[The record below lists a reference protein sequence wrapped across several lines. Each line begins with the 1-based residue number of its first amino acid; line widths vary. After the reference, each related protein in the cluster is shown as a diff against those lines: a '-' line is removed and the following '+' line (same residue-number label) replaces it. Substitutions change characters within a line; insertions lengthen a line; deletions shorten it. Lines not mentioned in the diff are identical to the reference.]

1 MNGARGASLV
11 AMTRILGLDFGTRR
25 VGAAVS
31 DPGRSIATPL
41 EVYERRT
48 PDRDAAHFR
57 AIVAD
62 HDVDRVVI
70 GLPLHTGGGE
80 SASSA
85 QARRWGAWLAGVVG
99 LPVVFFDERYTSV
112 DAEDVLR
119 SAGIK
124 LRRRKDKRD
133 MLAARILL
141 QNYLDAG
148 CPEAEGE
155 PVPLADEPAE
165 GG

>member
-1 MNGARGASLV
+1 M

-31 DPGRSIATPL
+31 DPGHSIATPL
-41 EVYERRT
+41 EVYERRNPT
-48 PDRDAAHFR
+48 LDAAHYQGVI
-57 AIVAD
+57 AEN
-62 HDVDRVVI
+62 DVDRIVI

-80 SASSA
+80 SESSA
-85 QARRWGAWLAGVVG
+85 QARRWGSWLGEVAG

-124 LRRRKDKRD
+124 LKNRKDKRD

-148 CPEAEGE
+148 CPISESERTS
-155 PVPLADEPAE
+155 LIDEPTGDPDE
-165 GG
+165 